1 MSKEKVKSMVKDITN
16 KNLVGAETTFQ
27 SVMNDKIAD
36 ELARAKETMSKSLF
50 NDKGQLEVSKVG

>member
-1 MSKEKVKSMVKDITN
+1 MVKDITN

-50 NDKGQLEVSKVG
+50 NDKGQLEVSKEG

>member
-1 MSKEKVKSMVKDITN
+1 MVKDITN

-50 NDKGQLEVSKVG
+50 NDKGQLEYQRIKKMSVTFI